1 MKNVSKMDLFMC
13 RFTRSDIICYLAITE
28 KMYTLT
34 KDGGLVATIQSKKS
48 RGHKYWYIVESRRV
62 NGKPRP
68 IVLEYLGKPDALLK
82 RLQGLTKGLRLKSY
96 SHGAIAA
103 LLDVAHKLDISSLI
117 NQYVKSP
124 RSYMAE
130 KPIRNNLTVGITLLL
145 GAIGRVCMP
154 TSKRGWSTWAK
165 TTTLTYLLRCSL
177 SKIDS
182 QHFWDLMDAL
192 PIEAIPKIEKE
203 LLERIIKIYGLESDT
218 LFFDTTNFFTYIDT
232 TNLRCTIAQRGKNK
246 QKRYDLRQVG
256 LAMVVTRED
265 MIPMFHLTYQGN
277 MNDTK
282 VFRTVIKEI
291 KNRLKA
297 LNLDVEKHT
306 LIFDRGNNSKKNMAI
321 VRDLQLHYVGALTP
335 YNHKKLIDDAI
346 DNFEELD
353 VGGDVIQVYRD
364 KREIWQ
370 EKRTVVVFIS
380 EKLKAGQIRGIYQS
394 LEKKQKQLRELQESL
409 SNPRAKKRNKEEL
422 ENKITNL
429 LKGQFLKNLI
439 DWSVNEI
446 SEGKF
451 QLEFSINRERL
462 NEIED
467 KLGFRIIMTDRHHW
481 STFDIIKAYYGQSFI
496 EHTFKNLKNPYHLAL
511 NPQFHWTDQKIIVHY
526 FGCVLG
532 YQLSAIVW
540 RQAKIGAR
548 FRGSLDTLL
557 DMLNNIRLGN
567 ILEESKTR
575 GRVKATYK
583 LEEMSDEE
591 DAIMEAL
598 AIKDFHNNRPKFK
611 GVGVYTSDPGNQ

>member
-1 MKNVSKMDLFMC
+1 M
-13 RFTRSDIICYLAITE
+13 
-28 KMYTLT
+28 
-34 KDGGLVATIQSKKS
+34 ATIQSKKS

-68 IVLEYLGKPDALLK
+68 IVLEYLGKPDDLLK

-130 KPIRNNLTVGITLLL
+130 KPIRNNLTVGMTLLL
-145 GAIGRVCMP
+145 AAIGRVCMP
-154 TSKRGWSTWAK
+154 TSKRGWSNWAK
-165 TTTLTYLLRCSL
+165 TTTLSYLLRCSL

-182 QHFWDLMDAL
+182 QHFWDLMDAV

-203 LLERIIKIYGLESDT
+203 LLERIIKIYGLESNT

-232 TNLRCTIAQRGKNK
+232 TNLQCTIAQMGKNK

-265 MIPMFHLTYQGN
+265 MIPLFHLTYQGN

-282 VFRTVIKEI
+282 VFRAVIKEI
-291 KNRLKA
+291 KNRLKE
-297 LNLDVEKHT
+297 LGLDVEKHT

-321 VRDLQLHYVGALTP
+321 VRDLHLHYVGALTP
-335 YNHKKLIDDAI
+335 YHHKKLINEAI
-346 DNFEELD
+346 DNLEELD
-353 VGGDVIQVYRD
+353 VNGNIIQVYRD
-364 KREIWQ
+364 KRVVWQ
-370 EKRTVVVFIS
+370 EERTVVVFIS
-380 EKLKAGQIRGIYQS
+380 EKLKVGQIRGIYQS
-394 LEKKQKQLRELQESL
+394 LGKKQKQLRELQVSL
-409 SNPRAKKRNKEEL
+409 LNPRTKKRNKEEL

-429 LKGQFLKNLI
+429 VKGQFLKNLI
-439 DWSVNEI
+439 DWSLSEI
-446 SEGKF
+446 SKGKF
-451 QLEFSINRERL
+451 QLEFSINQKRL
-462 NEIED
+462 NEIEE

-481 STFDIIKAYYGQSFI
+481 STVDIIKAYYGQFFI

-532 YQLSAIVW
+532 YLLSAIVW
-540 RQAKIGAR
+540 RQAKIEAR
-548 FRGSLDTLL
+548 FTGALDTLL
-557 DMLNNIRLGN
+557 DMLNNIRLSTR
-567 ILEESKTR
+567 LEESKTR
-575 GRVKATYK
+575 GKVKTIYK

-611 GVGVYTSDPGNQ
+611 GVGVYTSDPGNG

>member
-1 MKNVSKMDLFMC
+1 M
-13 RFTRSDIICYLAITE
+13 
-28 KMYTLT
+28 
-34 KDGGLVATIQSKKS
+34 ATIQSKKS

-82 RLQGLTKGLRLKSY
+82 RLQGLTEGLRLKSY

-130 KPIRNNLTVGITLLL
+130 KPIRNNLTVGMTLLL

-154 TSKRGWSTWAK
+154 TSKRGWYTWAK
-165 TTTLTYLLRCSL
+165 TTTLTYLLRCGL

-265 MIPMFHLTYQGN
+265 MIPLFHLTYQGN

-321 VRDLQLHYVGALTP
+321 VRDLHLHYVGALTP

-353 VGGDVIQVYRD
+353 VGGNVIQVYRD

-370 EKRTVVVFIS
+370 EERTVVVFIS

-394 LEKKQKQLRELQESL
+394 LEKRQKQLRELQESL

-429 LKGQFLKNLI
+429 LKGQFLKDLI
-439 DWSVNEI
+439 DWSVSEI
-446 SEGKF
+446 SKGKF
-451 QLEFSINRERL
+451 QLEFSINREKL

-481 STFDIIKAYYGQSFI
+481 STGDIIKAYYGQSFI
-496 EHTFKNLKNPYHLAL
+496 EHTFKNLKNPFHLAL

-540 RQAKIGAR
+540 RQAKREAR

-557 DMLNNIRLGN
+557 DMLNNIRLGT
-567 ILEESKTR
+567 ILEKSKTR
-575 GRVKATYK
+575 GRVKATSK
-583 LEEMSDEE
+583 LEEMSNEE

-611 GVGVYTSDPGNQ
+611 GVGVYTLSLIHI

>member
-1 MKNVSKMDLFMC
+1 
-13 RFTRSDIICYLAITE
+13 
-28 KMYTLT
+28 MYTLT
-34 KDGGLVATIQSKKS
+34 KDKELMATIQSKKS

-130 KPIRNNLTVGITLLL
+130 RPIRNNLTVGITLLL

-265 MIPMFHLTYQGN
+265 MIPLFHLTYQGN

-291 KNRLKA
+291 KNRLKE
-297 LNLDVEKHT
+297 LGLDADKHT

-321 VRDLQLHYVGALTP
+321 VRDLHLHYVGALTP
-335 YNHKKLIDDAI
+335 YNHKKLIDEAI

-353 VGGDVIQVYRD
+353 VGGNVIQVYRD

-370 EKRTVVVFIS
+370 EERTVVVFIS

-429 LKGQFLKNLI
+429 LKGQFLKDLI
-439 DWSVNEI
+439 AWSVSEI
-446 SEGKF
+446 SKGKF
-451 QLEFSINRERL
+451 QLEFSINREKL

-481 STFDIIKAYYGQSFI
+481 STVDIIKAYYGQSFI

-557 DMLNNIRLGN
+557 DMLNNIRLGT

-611 GVGVYTSDPGNQ
+611 GVGVYTSEPGNQ

>member
-1 MKNVSKMDLFMC
+1 
-13 RFTRSDIICYLAITE
+13 
-28 KMYTLT
+28 MYTLT

-526 FGCVLG
+526 FTCVLG

>member
-1 MKNVSKMDLFMC
+1 
-13 RFTRSDIICYLAITE
+13 
-28 KMYTLT
+28 MYTLY
-34 KDGGLVATIQSKKS
+34 KESGLMATIQSKKS

-68 IVLEYLGKPDALLK
+68 IVLEYLGKPDDLLK

-130 KPIRNNLTVGITLLL
+130 KPIRNNLTVGMTLLL
-145 GAIGRVCMP
+145 AAIGRVCMP
-154 TSKRGWSTWAK
+154 TSKRGWSNWAK
-165 TTTLTYLLRCSL
+165 TTTLSYLLRCSL

-182 QHFWDLMDAL
+182 QHFWDLMDAV

-203 LLERIIKIYGLESDT
+203 LLERIIKIYGLESNT

-232 TNLRCTIAQRGKNK
+232 TNLQCTIAQMGKNK

-265 MIPMFHLTYQGN
+265 MIPLFHLTYQGN

-282 VFRTVIKEI
+282 VFRAVIKEI
-291 KNRLKA
+291 KNRLKE
-297 LNLDVEKHT
+297 LGLDVEKHT

-321 VRDLQLHYVGALTP
+321 VRDLHLHYVGALTP
-335 YNHKKLIDDAI
+335 YHHKKLINEAI
-346 DNFEELD
+346 DNLEELD
-353 VGGDVIQVYRD
+353 VDGNIIQVYRD
-364 KREIWQ
+364 KRVVWQ
-370 EKRTVVVFIS
+370 EERTVVVFIS
-380 EKLKAGQIRGIYQS
+380 EKLKVGQIRGIYQS
-394 LEKKQKQLRELQESL
+394 LGKKQKQLRELQVSL
-409 SNPRAKKRNKEEL
+409 LNPRTKKRNKEEL

-429 LKGQFLKNLI
+429 VKGQFLKNLI
-439 DWSVNEI
+439 DWSLSEI
-446 SEGKF
+446 SKGKF
-451 QLEFSINRERL
+451 QLEFSINQKRL
-462 NEIED
+462 NEIEE

-481 STFDIIKAYYGQSFI
+481 STVDIIKAYYGQFFI

-532 YQLSAIVW
+532 YLLSAIVW
-540 RQAKIGAR
+540 RQAKIEAR
-548 FRGSLDTLL
+548 FTGALDTLL
-557 DMLNNIRLGN
+557 DMLNDIRLGS

-575 GRVKATYK
+575 GKVKAIYK

-611 GVGVYTSDPGNQ
+611 GVGVYTSDPGNL

>member
-1 MKNVSKMDLFMC
+1 M
-13 RFTRSDIICYLAITE
+13 
-28 KMYTLT
+28 
-34 KDGGLVATIQSKKS
+34 ATIQSKKS

-68 IVLEYLGKPDALLK
+68 IVLEYLGKPDDLLK

-130 KPIRNNLTVGITLLL
+130 KPIRNNLTVGMTLLL
-145 GAIGRVCMP
+145 AAIGRVCMP
-154 TSKRGWSTWAK
+154 TSKRGWSNWAK
-165 TTTLTYLLRCSL
+165 TTTLSYLLRCSL

-182 QHFWDLMDAL
+182 QHFWDLMDAV

-203 LLERIIKIYGLESDT
+203 LLERIIKIYGLESNT

-232 TNLRCTIAQRGKNK
+232 TNLQCTIAQMGKNK

-265 MIPMFHLTYQGN
+265 MIPLFHLTYQGN

-282 VFRTVIKEI
+282 VFRAVIKEI
-291 KNRLKA
+291 KNRLKE
-297 LNLDVEKHT
+297 LGLDVEKHT

-321 VRDLQLHYVGALTP
+321 VRDLHLHYVGALTP
-335 YNHKKLIDDAI
+335 YHHKKLINEAI
-346 DNFEELD
+346 DNLEELD
-353 VGGDVIQVYRD
+353 VDGNIIQVYRD
-364 KREIWQ
+364 KRVVWQ
-370 EKRTVVVFIS
+370 EERTVVVFIS
-380 EKLKAGQIRGIYQS
+380 EKLKVGQIRGIYQS
-394 LEKKQKQLRELQESL
+394 LGKKQKQLRELQVSL
-409 SNPRAKKRNKEEL
+409 LNPRTKKRNKEEL

-429 LKGQFLKNLI
+429 VKGQFLKNLI
-439 DWSVNEI
+439 DWSLSEI
-446 SEGKF
+446 SKGKF
-451 QLEFSINRERL
+451 QLEFSINQKRL
-462 NEIED
+462 NEIEE

-481 STFDIIKAYYGQSFI
+481 STVDIIKAYYGQFFI

-532 YQLSAIVW
+532 YLLSAIVW
-540 RQAKIGAR
+540 RQAKIEAR
-548 FRGSLDTLL
+548 FTGALDTLL
-557 DMLNNIRLGN
+557 DMLNDIRLGS

-575 GRVKATYK
+575 GKVKAIYK

-611 GVGVYTSDPGNQ
+611 GVGVYTSDPGNG

>member
-1 MKNVSKMDLFMC
+1 M
-13 RFTRSDIICYLAITE
+13 
-28 KMYTLT
+28 
-34 KDGGLVATIQSKKS
+34 ATIQSKKS

-68 IVLEYLGKPDALLK
+68 IVLEYLGKPGDLLK
-82 RLQGLTKGLRLKSY
+82 RLQGLSEGLRLKSY

-103 LLDVAHKLDISSLI
+103 LLNVAHKLDISSLI

-154 TSKRGWSTWAK
+154 TSKRGWFNWAR
-165 TTTLTYLLRCSL
+165 TTTLAYLLRCSL

-203 LLERIIKIYGLESDT
+203 LLERIIKIYSLESDT

-232 TNLRCTIAQRGKNK
+232 ANLRCTIAQRGKNK
-246 QKRYDLRQVG
+246 QKRFDLRQVG

-265 MIPMFHLTYQGN
+265 MIPLFHLTYQGN

-282 VFRTVIKEI
+282 VFRTVIKKI
-291 KNRLKA
+291 KNRLKD
-297 LNLDVEKHT
+297 LGLDVEKHT

-321 VRDLQLHYVGALTP
+321 VRELQLHYVGALTP
-335 YNHKKLIDDAI
+335 HNHKKLIDEAI
-346 DNFEELD
+346 ANFQELD
-353 VGGDVIQVYRD
+353 VGDNIIQVYRD
-364 KREIWQ
+364 KRDIWQ
-370 EKRTVVVFIS
+370 EERTVVVFIS
-380 EKLKAGQIRGIYQS
+380 EKLKAGQIGGIYKS
-394 LEKKQKQLRELQESL
+394 LEKKQQQLNELQESL
-409 SNPRAKKRNKEEL
+409 SNPKGKKRNKEEL

-429 LKGQFLKNLI
+429 LKGQFLNNLI
-439 DWSVNEI
+439 DWSVSEMP
-446 SEGKF
+446 EGKF
-451 QLEFSINRERL
+451 QLEFSVNEENL
-462 NEIED
+462 SEIED
-467 KLGFRIIMTDRHHW
+467 RLGLRIIMTDRHHW
-481 STFDIIKAYYGQSFI
+481 STVDIIKAYHGQSFI

-540 RQAKIGAR
+540 RQAKLEAQFTGA
-548 FRGSLDTLL
+548 LDTLL
-557 DMLNNIRLGN
+557 DILNNIRLGT

-591 DAIMEAL
+591 NVIMEAL
-598 AIKDFHNNRPKFK
+598 ALKDFHNNRPKLK
-611 GVGVYTSDPGNQ
+611 GVGVYTSNTGNP

>member
-1 MKNVSKMDLFMC
+1 M
-13 RFTRSDIICYLAITE
+13 
-28 KMYTLT
+28 
-34 KDGGLVATIQSKKS
+34 ATIQSKKS

-68 IVLEYLGKPDALLK
+68 IVLEYLGKPDDLLK

-130 KPIRNNLTVGITLLL
+130 KPIRNNLTVGMTLLL
-145 GAIGRVCMP
+145 AAIGRVCMP
-154 TSKRGWSTWAK
+154 TSKRGWSNWAK
-165 TTTLTYLLRCSL
+165 TTTLSYLLRCSL

-182 QHFWDLMDAL
+182 QHFWDLMDAV

-203 LLERIIKIYGLESDT
+203 LLERIIKIYGLESNT

-232 TNLRCTIAQRGKNK
+232 TNLQCTIAQMGKNK

-265 MIPMFHLTYQGN
+265 MIPLFHLTYQGN

-282 VFRTVIKEI
+282 VFRAVIKEI
-291 KNRLKA
+291 KNRLKE
-297 LNLDVEKHT
+297 LGLDVEKHT

-321 VRDLQLHYVGALTP
+321 VRDLHLHYVGALTP
-335 YNHKKLIDDAI
+335 YHHKKLINEAI
-346 DNFEELD
+346 DNLEELD
-353 VGGDVIQVYRD
+353 VDGNIIQVYRD
-364 KREIWQ
+364 KRVVWQ
-370 EKRTVVVFIS
+370 EERTVVVFIS
-380 EKLKAGQIRGIYQS
+380 EKLKVGQIRGIYQS
-394 LEKKQKQLRELQESL
+394 LGKKQKQLRELQVSL
-409 SNPRAKKRNKEEL
+409 LNPRTKKRNKEEL

-429 LKGQFLKNLI
+429 VKGQFLKNLI
-439 DWSVNEI
+439 DWSLSEI
-446 SEGKF
+446 SKGKF
-451 QLEFSINRERL
+451 QLEFSINQKRL
-462 NEIED
+462 NEIEE

-481 STFDIIKAYYGQSFI
+481 STVDIIKAYYGQFFI

-532 YQLSAIVW
+532 YLLSTIVW
-540 RQAKIGAR
+540 RQAKIEAR
-548 FRGSLDTLL
+548 FTGALDTLL
-557 DMLNNIRLGN
+557 DMLNDIRLGS

-575 GRVKATYK
+575 GKVKAIYK

-611 GVGVYTSDPGNQ
+611 GVGVYTSDPGNL

>member
-1 MKNVSKMDLFMC
+1 MTDA
-13 RFTRSDIICYLAITE
+13 DIICYLSIIE
-28 KMYTLT
+28 KMYTLNRE
-34 KDGGLVATIQSKKS
+34 GGLMATIQSKKS

-82 RLQGLTKGLRLKSY
+82 RLQGLTEGLRLKSY

-130 KPIRNNLTVGITLLL
+130 KPIRNNLTVGMTLLL

-265 MIPMFHLTYQGN
+265 MIPLFHLTYQGN

-297 LNLDVEKHT
+297 LGLDVEKHT

-321 VRDLQLHYVGALTP
+321 VRDLHLHYVGALTP
-335 YNHKKLIDDAI
+335 YNHKQLIDEAI

-353 VGGDVIQVYRD
+353 VGGNVIQVYRD

-370 EKRTVVVFIS
+370 EERTVVVFIS

-439 DWSVNEI
+439 DWSVSEI

-451 QLEFSINRERL
+451 QLEFSINRGKL

-481 STFDIIKAYYGQSFI
+481 GTVDIIEAYYGQSFI

-540 RQAKIGAR
+540 RQAKRGAR

-557 DMLNNIRLGN
+557 DMLNNIRLGT

-575 GRVKATYK
+575 GRVKATSK

-598 AIKDFHNNRPKFK
+598 AIKNFHNNRPKFK

>member
-1 MKNVSKMDLFMC
+1 M
-13 RFTRSDIICYLAITE
+13 
-28 KMYTLT
+28 
-34 KDGGLVATIQSKKS
+34 ATIQSKKS

-68 IVLEYLGKPDALLK
+68 IVLEYLGRPDDLLK

-117 NQYVKSP
+117 NQYVKSSK
-124 RSYMAE
+124 SYMAD
-130 KPIRNNLTVGITLLL
+130 KPIRNNLTVGMTLLL
-145 GAIGRVCMP
+145 AAIGRVCMP
-154 TSKRGWSTWAK
+154 TSKRGWSNWAK
-165 TTTLTYLLRCSL
+165 KTTLAYLLRCSL

-265 MIPMFHLTYQGN
+265 MIPLFHLTYHGN

-282 VFRTVIKEI
+282 IFRKVIIEI
-291 KNRLKA
+291 KNRLKE
-297 LNLDVEKHT
+297 LGLDVEKHT
-306 LIFDRGNNSKKNMAI
+306 LVFDRGNNSKKNMAI

-335 YNHKKLIDDAI
+335 YNHKKLIDEAI

-353 VGGDVIQVYRD
+353 VGDSIIQVYRD

-370 EKRTVVVFIS
+370 EERTVVVFIS
-380 EKLKAGQIRGIYQS
+380 EKLKAGQIRGIYKS
-394 LEKKQKQLRELQESL
+394 LGKKQKQLRELQESL
-409 SNPRAKKRNKEEL
+409 SHPRAKKRNKEEL

-429 LKGQFLKNLI
+429 VKGQFLNNLI
-439 DWSVNEI
+439 NWSVSEI
-446 SEGKF
+446 SKGKF
-451 QLEFSINRERL
+451 QLKFSLNQRKL

-481 STFDIIKAYYGQSFI
+481 STVDIIKAYHGQSFI

-511 NPQFHWTDQKIIVHY
+511 KPQFHWTDQKIIVHY

-540 RQAKIGAR
+540 RQAKLEAR
-548 FRGSLDTLL
+548 FTGTLDTLL
-557 DMLNNIRLGN
+557 DMLNNIRLGT

-591 DAIMEAL
+591 NIIMEAL

-611 GVGVYTSDPGNQ
+611 GVGVYISDPANR

>member
-1 MKNVSKMDLFMC
+1 M
-13 RFTRSDIICYLAITE
+13 
-28 KMYTLT
+28 
-34 KDGGLVATIQSKKS
+34 ATIQSKKS

-68 IVLEYLGKPDALLK
+68 IVLEYLGRPDDLLK
-82 RLQGLTKGLRLKSY
+82 RLRGLTEGLRLKSY

-103 LLDVAHKLDISSLI
+103 LLDVAHKLDICPLI

-145 GAIGRVCMP
+145 AAIGRVCMP
-154 TSKRGWSTWAK
+154 TSKRGWSNWAK
-165 TTTLTYLLRCSL
+165 KTTLAYLLRCSL

-203 LLERIIKIYGLESDT
+203 LLERVIKIYGLGSDT
-218 LFFDTTNFFTYIDT
+218 LFFDTTNFFTYIAT

-265 MIPMFHLTYQGN
+265 MIPFFHLTYQGN

-291 KNRLKA
+291 KNRLKE
-297 LNLDVEKHT
+297 LGLDVEKHT

-321 VRDLQLHYVGALTP
+321 VRELQLHYVGALTP
-335 YNHKKLIDDAI
+335 YNHKELLDEAI
-346 DNFEELD
+346 DNFEKLD
-353 VGGDVIQVYRD
+353 VGGSIIQVYRD

-370 EKRTVVVFIS
+370 EERTVVVFIS

-394 LEKKQKQLRELQESL
+394 LEKKQKQLRELQGSL
-409 SNPRAKKRNKEEL
+409 SNPRAKKQNKEEL

-429 LKGQFLKNLI
+429 LKGQFQNNLI
-439 DWSVNEI
+439 DWSVSEI

-451 QLEFSINRERL
+451 QLEFSINQKKL

-481 STFDIIKAYYGQSFI
+481 STVDIIKAYHGQSFI

-511 NPQFHWTDQKIIVHY
+511 KPQFHWTDQKIIVHY

-540 RQAKIGAR
+540 RQAKLEAQFTGA
-548 FRGSLDTLL
+548 LDTLL
-557 DMLNNIRLGN
+557 DMLNNIRLGT

-575 GRVKATYK
+575 GRIKATYK

-591 DAIMEAL
+591 NLIMESL
-598 AIKDFHNNRPKFK
+598 LIKDFHNNRPKFK
-611 GVGVYTSDPGNQ
+611 GVGVYTSDPANR